1 MVPEDINKDG
11 KVDDADKTALSPM
24 NLITEV
30 HKIGL
35 QVHTLYFRN
44 ENHRL
49 LRDYNND
56 PSRVPSFYKLELMQ
70 WIYRYSCKSKKEK
83 LDKKE

>member
-1 MVPEDINKDG
+1 MQQEFRLGNLLLFHTKELTQIIMVPQDINKDG

-35 QVHTLYFRN
+35 QVHTLYF
-44 ENHRL
+44 
-49 LRDYNND
+49 
-56 PSRVPSFYKLELMQ
+56 
-70 WIYRYSCKSKKEK
+70 
-83 LDKKE
+83 

>member
-1 MVPEDINKDG
+1 MQQEFRLGNLLLFHTKIDADYDGKPDDINKDG

-35 QVHTLYFRN
+35 VHTYTFRN

-56 PSRVPSFYKLELMQ
+56 PLLEYQAL
-70 WIYRYSCKSKKEK
+70 
-83 LDKKE
+83 

>member
-1 MVPEDINKDG
+1 MNPRDINKDG

-35 QVHTLYFRN
+35 QVYFI
-44 ENHRL
+44 L
-49 LRDYNND
+49 LGTKTTACSVITIMTR
-56 PSRVPSFYKLELMQ
+56 F
-70 WIYRYSCKSKKEK
+70 
-83 LDKKE
+83 

>member
-49 LRDYNND
+49 LMIIIMTL
-56 PSRVPSFYKLELMQ
+56 LEYQ
-70 WIYRYSCKSKKEK
+70 AFIN
-83 LDKKE
+83 